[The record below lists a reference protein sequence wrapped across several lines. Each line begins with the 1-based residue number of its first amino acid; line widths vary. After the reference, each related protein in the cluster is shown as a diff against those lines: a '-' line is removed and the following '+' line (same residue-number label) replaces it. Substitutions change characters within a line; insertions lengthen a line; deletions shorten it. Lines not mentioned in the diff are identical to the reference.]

1 MVSSINSSVS
11 SWASTLFSQ
20 LDSSNKGYISESDLS
35 SAFSL
40 LDSSGSDSSSS
51 ASKVFSSL
59 DSNNDGKV
67 TKDELTSTLEA
78 LSAQLNSQYD
88 ASRMASAMG
97 NGTPPPPP
105 HSDSDSDNDNND
117 TGLTK
122 DQLSSI
128 AGTTTDS
135 KLADLMNNVASNFS
149 AADTNGDGKVTAAEA
164 MAYQQSSSGTGATSG
179 NSNTASE
186 SDAGLTK
193 DQLTSIASTTKDSK
207 LADLMSS
214 VASNFS
220 AADSN
225 GDGKVSRAEAMAYK
239 ESTQSANSTDTTSST
254 TSSNSSD
261 ETVKRI
267 LELLQ
272 AYATNYTTSSSSLSL
287 SA

>member
-105 HSDSDSDNDNND
+105 HSDSDNND

>member
-1 MVSSINSSVS
+1 MVSSISSSVS

-40 LDSSGSDSSSS
+40 LDTSGSDSSSS

-67 TKDELTSTLEA
+67 TKDELTSSLEA

-97 NGTPPPPP
+97 NGMPPPPP
-105 HSDSDSDNDNND
+105 PSDSDNND

-128 AGTTTDS
+128 ASTTTDS

-164 MAYQQSSSGTGATSG
+164 MAYQQSSSSTSATSG
-179 NSNTASE
+179 SSNSASE

-220 AADSN
+220 ATDTN

-239 ESTQSANSTDTTSST
+239 ESTQSASSTDTTSST
-254 TSSNSSD
+254 TSSNSND

>member
-1 MVSSINSSVS
+1 MVSSISSSVS

-67 TKDELTSTLEA
+67 TKDELTSSLEA

-97 NGTPPPPP
+97 NGMPPPPP
-105 HSDSDSDNDNND
+105 PSDSNNND

-128 AGTTTDS
+128 ASTTTDS
-135 KLADLMNNVASNFS
+135 KLADLMNNAASNFS

-164 MAYQQSSSGTGATSG
+164 MAYQQSSSGTSA
-179 NSNTASE
+179 SNTASE

-207 LADLMSS
+207 LADLMNS

-220 AADSN
+220 AADTN
-225 GDGKVSRAEAMAYK
+225 GDGKVSRAETMAYK

-254 TSSNSSD
+254 TSSNSND

-272 AYATNYTTSSSSLSL
+272 AYATNYTASSSSVSL

>member
-1 MVSSINSSVS
+1 MVSNISSSVS

-40 LDSSGSDSSSS
+40 LDNSGSDSSSS

-59 DSNNDGKV
+59 DSDKDGKV
-67 TKDELTSTLEA
+67 TKDELTSSLEA

-97 NGTPPPPP
+97 NGMPPPPP
-105 HSDSDSDNDNND
+105 SGSDNND
-117 TGLTK
+117 SGLTK

-135 KLADLMNNVASNFS
+135 NLADLMNNVANNFS

-179 NSNTASE
+179 NSNSASE

-214 VASNFS
+214 VTSNFS
-220 AADSN
+220 TADSN

-254 TSSNSSD
+254 TSSNSND

-272 AYATNYTTSSSSLSL
+272 AYATNYTASSSSLSL